1 VILPGKHIT
10 LSNSILNVGAILLQN
25 INDKQTVSILWD
37 KTRTK
42 PEIKNF
48 ERFTLGLDM
57 LFSLRLVEFNEGL
70 IVNIRK

>member
-1 VILPGKHIT
+1 MILPGKHIT
-10 LSNSILNVGAILLQN
+10 LSNSILNVGAILLEN

-42 PEIKNF
+42 REVKNF

-70 IVNIRK
+70 IVTVRK